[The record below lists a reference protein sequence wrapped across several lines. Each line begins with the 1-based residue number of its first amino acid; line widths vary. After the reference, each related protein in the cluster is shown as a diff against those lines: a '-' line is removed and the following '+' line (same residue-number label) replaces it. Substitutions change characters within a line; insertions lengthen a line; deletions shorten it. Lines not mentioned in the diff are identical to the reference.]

1 MDSSKVFKK
10 IGEGKEVYLWDN
22 QENCMLK
29 CFNDNGIVG
38 VMLKRKGKAA
48 FQVDVRNAEIY
59 DIMQEAEE
67 TTKEVY
73 ERFNG

>member
-22 QENCMLK
+22 QEKCMLK

>member
-10 IGEGKEVYLWDN
+10 IGEGKDVYLLDN
-22 QENCMLK
+22 QEKCVLK

-48 FQVDVRNAEIY
+48 FQVDVRNKEVF
-59 DIMQEAEE
+59 DIMQESVE